1 MLQIYLE
8 KNVKGKLRG
17 AEYIVAVPTNIT
29 KVEKKA
35 FSDIFYKS
43 KLKPKSVLLCEKPIA
58 DAVGFG
64 LDVSEP
70 TGIMIVDIG
79 ADTTEISVIS
89 LGGLVLS
96 DLLHYG
102 GNKID
107 ESIIT
112 YVKRKYNLVIGQ
124 KTAQAMKERLGS
136 GVPGKTET
144 MGVVGRDVVSGLPVE
159 IEMSAAVVYEAIK
172 DHLGTICNAIKMILE
187 KTPPEL
193 SADIIDHG
201 ITLTG
206 GGGLLHGLVHPEGG
220 HILLIRHPKDTYE
233 GKCPFHK
240 NCVEGLAAGPS
251 IEARWGKKA
260 AELADRDEVWEM
272 EAYYIAQA
280 ITDYILSYSPQKII
294 LWGGVM
300 HQEKLFG
307 MVRKE
312 VLNLLNGY
320 VAHETITE
328 HIDQYIVPPA
338 LGEDPGIMG
347 AIKLGLD
354 ALG

>member
-1 MLQIYLE
+1 MLIGGIE
-8 KNVKGKLRG
+8 AGGTKMVC
-17 AEYIVAVPTNIT
+17 AVGDENGVIKDRTSFPTRQPEETFADMIAYYRNWDIQALGIGCFGPVDLNRQSRTYGYIT
-29 KVEKKA
+29 KTPKPGWGNCDIVGA
-35 FSDIFYKS
+35 FK
-43 KLKPKSVLLCEKPIA
+43 
-58 DAVGFG
+58 DALGVPVGFDTDVNGAVLGEVTWGAARG
-64 LDVSEP
+64 LDSAIYITIG
-70 TGIMIVDIG
+70 TGVG
-79 ADTTEISVIS
+79 V
-89 LGGLVLS
+89 GV
-96 DLLHYG
+96 
-102 GNKID
+102 
-107 ESIIT
+107 
-112 YVKRKYNLVIGQ
+112 YVN
-124 KTAQAMKERLGS
+124 
-136 GVPGKTET
+136 
-144 MGVVGRDVVSGLPVE
+144 
-159 IEMSAAVVYEAIK
+159 
-172 DHLGTICNAIKMILE
+172 
-187 KTPPEL
+187 
-193 SADIIDHG
+193 
-201 ITLTG
+201 
-206 GGGLLHGLVHPEGG
+206 GGLLHGLVHPEGG

-233 GKCPFHK
+233 GKCSFHK

-320 VAHETITE
+320 VAHEAITE

>member
-1 MLQIYLE
+1 MLIGGIEAGGTKMVCAVGDENGVVKDRTSFPTRQPEETFADMIAYY
-8 KNVKGKLRG
+8 KNWDIQALGIGCFGPVDLNRQSRTYG
-17 AEYIVAVPTNIT
+17 YIT
-29 KVEKKA
+29 KTPKPGWGNCDIVGA
-35 FSDIFYKS
+35 FK
-43 KLKPKSVLLCEKPIA
+43 
-58 DAVGFG
+58 DALGVPVGFDTDVNGAVLGEVTWGAAKG
-64 LDVSEP
+64 LDSAIYITIG
-70 TGIMIVDIG
+70 TGVG
-79 ADTTEISVIS
+79 V
-89 LGGLVLS
+89 GV
-96 DLLHYG
+96 
-102 GNKID
+102 
-107 ESIIT
+107 
-112 YVKRKYNLVIGQ
+112 YVN
-124 KTAQAMKERLGS
+124 
-136 GVPGKTET
+136 
-144 MGVVGRDVVSGLPVE
+144 
-159 IEMSAAVVYEAIK
+159 
-172 DHLGTICNAIKMILE
+172 
-187 KTPPEL
+187 
-193 SADIIDHG
+193 
-201 ITLTG
+201 
-206 GGGLLHGLVHPEGG
+206 GGLLHGLVHPEGG

-260 AELADRDEVWEM
+260 AELADRDEVWDM

>member
-1 MLQIYLE
+1 MLIGGIE
-8 KNVKGKLRG
+8 AGGTKMVCAVGDENGVVKDRTSF
-17 AEYIVAVPTNIT
+17 PTRQPEETFADMIAYYRNWDIQALGIGCFGPLDLNRQSRTYGYIT
-29 KVEKKA
+29 KTPKPGWGNCDIVGA
-35 FSDIFYKS
+35 FK
-43 KLKPKSVLLCEKPIA
+43 
-58 DAVGFG
+58 DALGVPVGFDTDVNGAVLGEVTWGAAKG
-64 LDVSEP
+64 LDSAIYITIG
-70 TGIMIVDIG
+70 TGVG
-79 ADTTEISVIS
+79 V
-89 LGGLVLS
+89 GV
-96 DLLHYG
+96 
-102 GNKID
+102 
-107 ESIIT
+107 
-112 YVKRKYNLVIGQ
+112 YVN
-124 KTAQAMKERLGS
+124 
-136 GVPGKTET
+136 
-144 MGVVGRDVVSGLPVE
+144 
-159 IEMSAAVVYEAIK
+159 
-172 DHLGTICNAIKMILE
+172 
-187 KTPPEL
+187 
-193 SADIIDHG
+193 
-201 ITLTG
+201 
-206 GGGLLHGLVHPEGG
+206 GGLLHGLVHPEGG

-338 LGEDPGIMG
+338 LGEDPGLMG

>member
-1 MLQIYLE
+1 MLIGGIEAGGTKMVCAVGDENGVIKDRTSFPTRQPEETFADMIAYY
-8 KNVKGKLRG
+8 KNWDIQALGIGCFGPVDLNRQSRTYG
-17 AEYIVAVPTNIT
+17 YIT
-29 KVEKKA
+29 KTPKPGWGNCDIVGA
-35 FSDIFYKS
+35 FK
-43 KLKPKSVLLCEKPIA
+43 
-58 DAVGFG
+58 DALGVPVGFDTDVNGAVLGEVTWGAAKG
-64 LDVSEP
+64 LDSAIYITIG
-70 TGIMIVDIG
+70 TGVG
-79 ADTTEISVIS
+79 V
-89 LGGLVLS
+89 GV
-96 DLLHYG
+96 
-102 GNKID
+102 
-107 ESIIT
+107 
-112 YVKRKYNLVIGQ
+112 YVN
-124 KTAQAMKERLGS
+124 
-136 GVPGKTET
+136 
-144 MGVVGRDVVSGLPVE
+144 
-159 IEMSAAVVYEAIK
+159 
-172 DHLGTICNAIKMILE
+172 
-187 KTPPEL
+187 
-193 SADIIDHG
+193 
-201 ITLTG
+201 
-206 GGGLLHGLVHPEGG
+206 GGLLHGLVHPEGG

-280 ITDYILSYSPQKII
+280 ITDYIFSYSPQKII

-320 VAHETITE
+320 VAHEMITE

>member
-1 MLQIYLE
+1 MVCAVGDE
-8 KNVKGKLRG
+8 NGVVKDRTSF
-17 AEYIVAVPTNIT
+17 PTRQPEETFADMIAYYRNWDIQALGIGCFGPLDLNRQSRTYGYIT
-29 KVEKKA
+29 KTPKPGWGNCDIVGA
-35 FSDIFYKS
+35 FK
-43 KLKPKSVLLCEKPIA
+43 
-58 DAVGFG
+58 DALGVPVGFDTDVNGAVLGEVTWGAAKG
-64 LDVSEP
+64 LDSAIYITIG
-70 TGIMIVDIG
+70 TGVG
-79 ADTTEISVIS
+79 V
-89 LGGLVLS
+89 GV
-96 DLLHYG
+96 
-102 GNKID
+102 
-107 ESIIT
+107 
-112 YVKRKYNLVIGQ
+112 YVN
-124 KTAQAMKERLGS
+124 
-136 GVPGKTET
+136 
-144 MGVVGRDVVSGLPVE
+144 
-159 IEMSAAVVYEAIK
+159 
-172 DHLGTICNAIKMILE
+172 
-187 KTPPEL
+187 
-193 SADIIDHG
+193 
-201 ITLTG
+201 
-206 GGGLLHGLVHPEGG
+206 GGLLHGLVHPEGG

>member
-1 MLQIYLE
+1 MLIGGIE
-8 KNVKGKLRG
+8 AGGTKMVC
-17 AEYIVAVPTNIT
+17 AVGDENGVIKDRTSFPTRQPEETFADMIAYYRNWDIQALGIGCFGPVDLNRQSRTYGYIT
-29 KVEKKA
+29 KTPKPGWGNCDIVGA
-35 FSDIFYKS
+35 FK
-43 KLKPKSVLLCEKPIA
+43 
-58 DAVGFG
+58 DALGVPVGFDTDVNGAVLGEVTWGAAKG
-64 LDVSEP
+64 LDSAIYITIG
-70 TGIMIVDIG
+70 TGVG
-79 ADTTEISVIS
+79 V
-89 LGGLVLS
+89 GV
-96 DLLHYG
+96 
-102 GNKID
+102 
-107 ESIIT
+107 
-112 YVKRKYNLVIGQ
+112 YVN
-124 KTAQAMKERLGS
+124 
-136 GVPGKTET
+136 
-144 MGVVGRDVVSGLPVE
+144 
-159 IEMSAAVVYEAIK
+159 
-172 DHLGTICNAIKMILE
+172 
-187 KTPPEL
+187 
-193 SADIIDHG
+193 
-201 ITLTG
+201 
-206 GGGLLHGLVHPEGG
+206 GGLLHGLVHPEGG

>member
-1 MLQIYLE
+1 MLIGGIE
-8 KNVKGKLRG
+8 AGGTKMVC
-17 AEYIVAVPTNIT
+17 AVGDENGVIKDRTSFPTRQPEETFADMIAYYRNWDIQALGIGCFGPLDLNRQSRTYGYIT
-29 KVEKKA
+29 KTPKPGWGNCDIVGA
-35 FSDIFYKS
+35 FK
-43 KLKPKSVLLCEKPIA
+43 
-58 DAVGFG
+58 DALGVPVGFDTDVNGAVLGEVTWGAAKG
-64 LDVSEP
+64 LDSAIYITIG
-70 TGIMIVDIG
+70 TGVG
-79 ADTTEISVIS
+79 V
-89 LGGLVLS
+89 GV
-96 DLLHYG
+96 
-102 GNKID
+102 
-107 ESIIT
+107 
-112 YVKRKYNLVIGQ
+112 YVN
-124 KTAQAMKERLGS
+124 
-136 GVPGKTET
+136 
-144 MGVVGRDVVSGLPVE
+144 
-159 IEMSAAVVYEAIK
+159 
-172 DHLGTICNAIKMILE
+172 
-187 KTPPEL
+187 
-193 SADIIDHG
+193 
-201 ITLTG
+201 
-206 GGGLLHGLVHPEGG
+206 GGLLHGLVHPEGG

-260 AELADRDEVWEM
+260 AELADRDEVWDM

-320 VAHETITE
+320 VAHEMITE

>member
-1 MLQIYLE
+1 MLIGGIEAGGTKMVCAVGDENGVVKDRVSFPTRQPKETFEDIIGYY
-8 KNVKGKLRG
+8 KNWDIKALGIGCFGPLDLDKKSATYG
-17 AEYIVAVPTNIT
+17 YIT
-29 KVEKKA
+29 KTPKA
-35 FSDIFYKS
+35 GWENCDIVGAFKEA
-43 KLKPKSVLLCEKPIA
+43 LGVP
-58 DAVGFG
+58 VGFDTDVNGAVLGEVTWGAAKG
-64 LDVSEP
+64 LDSAIYITIG
-70 TGIMIVDIG
+70 TGVG
-79 ADTTEISVIS
+79 V
-89 LGGLVLS
+89 GV
-96 DLLHYG
+96 
-102 GNKID
+102 
-107 ESIIT
+107 
-112 YVKRKYNLVIGQ
+112 YVN
-124 KTAQAMKERLGS
+124 
-136 GVPGKTET
+136 
-144 MGVVGRDVVSGLPVE
+144 
-159 IEMSAAVVYEAIK
+159 
-172 DHLGTICNAIKMILE
+172 
-187 KTPPEL
+187 
-193 SADIIDHG
+193 
-201 ITLTG
+201 
-206 GGGLLHGLVHPEGG
+206 GGLLHGLVHPEGG

-320 VAHETITE
+320 VAHEMITE